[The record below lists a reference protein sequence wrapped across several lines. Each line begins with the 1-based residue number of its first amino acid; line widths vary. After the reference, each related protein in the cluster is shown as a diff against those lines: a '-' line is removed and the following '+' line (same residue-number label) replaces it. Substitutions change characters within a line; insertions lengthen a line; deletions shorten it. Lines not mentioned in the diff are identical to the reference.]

1 MRVILTVNFS
11 PWSPYSGGGQRSTH
25 NLATALAGRG
35 HEVTVVYTRPPWE
48 HFDVPRDLPYAIEW
62 AGLPSLRSRS
72 GAPLRPL
79 TAITVARTVA
89 RLLHARGDGA
99 LAVHGNGEEAALV
112 PRLRAGSRFAFIVT
126 PRYPSFPSGMRDGT
140 WRHRISGLRH
150 WVRGTKYAALGM
162 ALRGAD
168 RFCPTSQSSADEVA
182 RVYGLDP
189 SRGRVVPNG
198 ISPAFFE
205 VDRTADASDGPLL
218 FFGRMAKEKGVG
230 TLVEALGR
238 LGELAPPTVM
248 IGRGPMID
256 PVRRRLA
263 ELGLSQRVQLVPWL
277 DASDLAQRVAGASLV
292 VLPSLEESFGNAM
305 AEAMA
310 CGAPLVSTRAGSIPE
325 VVGDAGVLVPPEDP
339 AALADAIAR
348 LRADTKLR
356 ARLGEAGRARAA
368 ERYSWPAV
376 ADRFVAIYQEVLGG

>member
-1 MRVILTVNFS
+1 
-11 PWSPYSGGGQRSTH
+11 
-25 NLATALAGRG
+25 
-35 HEVTVVYTRPPWE
+35 
-48 HFDVPRDLPYAIEW
+48 
-62 AGLPSLRSRS
+62 
-72 GAPLRPL
+72 
-79 TAITVARTVA
+79 
-89 RLLHARGDGA
+89 
-99 LAVHGNGEEAALV
+99 
-112 PRLRAGSRFAFIVT
+112 
-126 PRYPSFPSGMRDGT
+126 
-140 WRHRISGLRH
+140 
-150 WVRGTKYAALGM
+150 
-162 ALRGAD
+162 
-168 RFCPTSQSSADEVA
+168 
-182 RVYGLDP
+182 
-189 SRGRVVPNG
+189 VVPNG

-238 LGELAPPTVM
+238 LGDLAPPTVM

-325 VVGDAGVLVPPEDP
+325 VVGEAGALVPPEDP
-339 AALADAIAR
+339 AALADAI
-348 LRADTKLR
+348 
-356 ARLGEAGRARAA
+356 
-368 ERYSWPAV
+368 
-376 ADRFVAIYQEVLGG
+376 